1 MIWVERIIYL
11 ELFALS
17 LVIEM
22 MKKRSFLYNLGIIEA

>member
-22 MKKRSFLYNLGIIEA
+22 MKKRSFLYDLCITET

>member
-17 LVIEM
+17 LVIET
-22 MKKRSFLYNLGIIEA
+22 MKERSFLYDLGITET

>member
-1 MIWVERIIYL
+1 MIWVERIIYS

-22 MKKRSFLYNLGIIEA
+22 MKKGSFLYDLGITET